1 MNQHLID
8 EQINDLADSRLS
20 PEAAQWVSGH
30 LDTCD
35 ECRVR
40 ASNIASVLALAGEL
54 RQPIEPARDLWPEVS
69 RRTVHGRWIR
79 GPWLF
84 TLIFSVLVIS
94 ATSVWLERTRPWERI
109 ATQIVSEPEYR
120 ASDVEISRLL
130 QALNGPMGDATTR
143 SELDRLAP
151 AVFRSSNPAIR
162 AEFFQ
167 SVQKIQS
174 DGEKRR
180 LLLLLMRHAAD
191 VSLAPGFIQAAR
203 SIGSS
208 SSKAEV
214 LAAIAGAPSMTEP
227 SLRLLYL
234 DAVETISSERDRSH
248 ARSALL
254 SR

>member
-1 MNQHLID
+1 
-8 EQINDLADSRLS
+8 
-20 PEAAQWVSGH
+20 
-30 LDTCD
+30 
-35 ECRVR
+35 
-40 ASNIASVLALAGEL
+40 
-54 RQPIEPARDLWPEVS
+54 VS
-69 RRTVHGRWIR
+69 RRSVHSRSIR

-84 TLIFSVLVIS
+84 TVIFSVLVVS
-94 ATSVWLERTRPWERI
+94 GTSVWLERTRPWERV

-130 QALNGPMGDATTR
+130 AALDGNLSDATR
-143 SELDRLAP
+143 RRELDRLAP
-151 AVFRSSNPAIR
+151 AVFRSSNPVIR

-180 LLLLLMRHAAD
+180 LLLLLMPHAAD
-191 VSLAPGFIQAAR
+191 VSLTPGFIQSAR
-203 SIGSS
+203 TIGSS
-208 SSKAEV
+208 SDKAEV
-214 LAAIAGAPSMTEP
+214 LGAIADAPSMTEP

-234 DAVETISSERDRSH
+234 DAVESISSERDRSH

>member
-1 MNQHLID
+1 MNAHLID

-20 PEAAQWVSGH
+20 PEAAEWVSGH
-30 LDTCD
+30 LDACD
-35 ECRVR
+35 ECRTR
-40 ASNIASVLALAGEL
+40 AHNIASVLALAGEL

-69 RRTVHGRWIR
+69 RRTVHGRSIR

-84 TLIFSVLVIS
+84 TLIFSVLVVS
-94 ATSVWLERTRPWERI
+94 GTSVWLERTRPWERV
-109 ATQIVSEPEYR
+109 ATEIVSEPEYR

-130 QALNGPMGDATTR
+130 RALDGPMSDRTKR

-151 AVFRSSNPAIR
+151 AVFRSSNPVIR

-167 SVQKIQS
+167 AVQKIQS

-180 LLLLLMRHAAD
+180 LLLLLMSHAAD
-191 VSLAPGFIQAAR
+191 VSLTPGFIQAAR
-203 SIGSS
+203 TIGSS
-208 SSKAEV
+208 SDKAEV
-214 LAAIAGAPSMTEP
+214 LAAIADAPSMTDP

-234 DAVETISSERDRSH
+234 DAVESISSERDRSL